1 MTMNFKLRVGSCM
14 ELEEQSPEYLKQLV
28 LSSLTIC
35 CEVTEDKEDV
45 DPKGKILK
53 WVLINSKS

>member
-1 MTMNFKLRVGSCM
+1 M